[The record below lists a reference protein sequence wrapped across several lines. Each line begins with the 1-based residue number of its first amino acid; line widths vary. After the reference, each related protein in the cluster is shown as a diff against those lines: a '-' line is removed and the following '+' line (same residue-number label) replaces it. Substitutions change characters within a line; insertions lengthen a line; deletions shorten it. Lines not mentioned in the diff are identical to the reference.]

1 MARIL
6 KFSQQCEFEIE
17 KNKVP
22 AAIQLPNVWKVKE
35 IPSFTVGAW
44 RSRQRIL
51 HIDYDFHLLFREPI
65 STAIRNKIQVAIDRE
80 SRCSERSINYPPP
93 PY

>member
-6 KFSQQCEFEIE
+6 KFSPQCEFEIE

-22 AAIQLPNVWKVKE
+22 AAIQLPNVWKVEE
-35 IPSFTVGAW
+35 IPSFMVGAW

-51 HIDYDFHLLFREPI
+51 LIDYDFHLLFGEPI
-65 STAIRNKIQVAIDRE
+65 STAIGFKFQIAIDHK
-80 SRCSERSINYPPP
+80 SRCSE
-93 PY
+93 